1 MVTKAGFVA
10 TELSDAANNQKTVEA
25 GDLPSSAEFCL
36 DLEFDRGY

>member
-10 TELSDAANNQKTVEA
+10 TELSDAADNQKTAGA

-36 DLEFDRGY
+36 GLEFDRDY